1 MEEEKKDALT
11 VLMGRKSVRKFTAEA
26 VSKQELET
34 ILKAAMAA
42 PSARNQQPWA
52 FVAVTDRKTMDRLA
66 DGLPYAKMLYQA
78 QAAIVVCG
86 VIEKA
91 HDQML
96 EYAVLD
102 ASAATENILLAIEAL
117 GLGGVW
123 TALYPRPER
132 MDHARKVLAIP
143 ENILPLC
150 AIPIGHP
157 AGKEKAM
164 DKFKEDNIHW
174 EKW

>member
-1 MEEEKKDALT
+1 MEDMKKDALT
-11 VLMGRKSVRKFTAEA
+11 VLLERKSVRQFTGEA
-26 VSKQELET
+26 VSKQDLET

-42 PSARNQQPWA
+42 PSARNRQPWTFIA
-52 FVAVTDRKTMDRLA
+52 ITDRKTMDLLA
-66 DGLPYAKMLYQA
+66 EGLPYAKMLYHA

-86 VIEKA
+86 VIERA
-91 HDQML
+91 HDHLL

-102 ASAATENILLAIEAL
+102 TSAATENILLAIEAM

-132 MDHARKVLAIP
+132 MEHVRKVLAIP
-143 ENILPLC
+143 DDILPLC

-157 AGKEKAM
+157 ASQEKPIN
-164 DKFKEDNIHW
+164 KFKEEYIHW
-174 EKW
+174 GKW